1 MTQQLAL
8 PVDTLAFIIEKAR
21 EFDVQVEVDD
31 PNPGSNPSDDRQL
44 EVLESYGDNPA
55 ELELAQ
61 ALTDLNNDQ
70 LAELLALLRVGRGDF
85 SRDSWPEA
93 LRAARAARNER
104 IVRYFLGTPMLG
116 DLIEEGLA
124 ELGLSVPL
132 PLEDTS
138 P

>member
-70 LAELLALLRVGRGDF
+70 LAELLALLWVGRGDF

>member
-1 MTQQLAL
+1 
-8 PVDTLAFIIEKAR
+8 
-21 EFDVQVEVDD
+21 
-31 PNPGSNPSDDRQL
+31 
-44 EVLESYGDNPA
+44 
-55 ELELAQ
+55 LAQ
-61 ALTDLNNDQ
+61 VLTDLNNDQ
-70 LAELLALLRVGRGDF
+70 LAELLALLWVGRGDF

>member
-1 MTQQLAL
+1 VTQQLAL

-61 ALTDLNNDQ
+61 VLTDLNNDQ
-70 LAELLALLRVGRGDF
+70 LAELLALLWVGRGDF

>member
-61 ALTDLNNDQ
+61 VLTDLNNDQ
-70 LAELLALLRVGRGDF
+70 LAELLALLWVGRGDF

>member
-8 PVDTLAFIIEKAR
+8 PVDTLAFIIGKAR

-61 ALTDLNNDQ
+61 VLTDLNNDQ
-70 LAELLALLRVGRGDF
+70 QAELLALLWVGRGDF